1 MAKCRFVAVLL
12 AAICFAP
19 QGICQDVFKGTG
31 KEIEI
36 KRQPNVDPQPFSAPF
51 LDVPIFRGTGKEI
64 GNPEEELSPSIRDLK
79 STENTPEK
87 SPLTP
92 QAPIFLKARIEHR
105 EKLDAVPDAY
115 RAGNPIDVKKLQSL
129 TPDNSWKKV
138 PKELSGT
145 WVSEDNALFWSREL
159 KNVSVDGKPVL
170 VAGREDNTFKTLR
183 GYKKV
188 IIGYQMDTDGNQ
200 WTYDGGLTEVIE
212 ANGSTIVDANFKRD
226 VLEYSLQKM
235 VIRNTCTRFTVVGG
249 RISKTV
255 QLEQIDNNYMV
266 GPGVRRVEASQKL
279 FDENGD
285 ALVESHGARVW
296 HRIAPFMVINE
307 YQGHDMHALFVEYLN
322 AHNLA
327 SLVP

>member
-1 MAKCRFVAVLL
+1 M
-12 AAICFAP
+12 
-19 QGICQDVFKGTG
+19 
-31 KEIEI
+31 
-36 KRQPNVDPQPFSAPF
+36 
-51 LDVPIFRGTGKEI
+51 
-64 GNPEEELSPSIRDLK
+64 
-79 STENTPEK
+79 
-87 SPLTP
+87 
-92 QAPIFLKARIEHR
+92 KARIEHR